1 MIICWYCLTYCYTM
15 TFSSFTL
22 AMDLLEI
29 YETCPAVKSV
39 FELKNLGLSS
49 YLLLLFSSC
58 SYFNIYHFCLCLF
71 FQIFQGKG
79 KNTEIQNFFFL
90 GQLKIKQS
98 LKGCCQKKLYFLK
111 TWKIVQNSGF
121 SWLEQRWVF
130 PCVSPALSGS
140 HASNTS
146 LLHLV

>member
-1 MIICWYCLTYCYTM
+1 M

-49 YLLLLFSSC
+49 CLLSLFSSC

-79 KNTEIQNFFFL
+79 KNTEIQ
-90 GQLKIKQS
+90 
-98 LKGCCQKKLYFLK
+98 
-111 TWKIVQNSGF
+111 TF
-121 SWLEQRWVF
+121 SF
-130 PCVSPALSGS
+130 
-140 HASNTS
+140 
-146 LLHLV
+146 